1 MQQIN
6 HVLLID
12 DDPIFNIISKSLVK
26 RSEFSPEV
34 STCSD
39 ANGALEELRTRVRV
53 NYEEFPDVIF
63 LDLDMPEMDGWAFLE
78 EFQKFP
84 EWSVKKCRVFILSS
98 SIRLHDVEKSRS
110 YKAVRDFISKPL
122 TIDKLETIW
131 SPYELAVA

>member
-63 LDLDMPEMDGWAFLE
+63 LDLDMPKMDGWAFLE

-110 YKAVRDFISKPL
+110 YEAVHDFISKPL

>member
-26 RSEFSPEV
+26 RAEFSPEV

-63 LDLDMPEMDGWAFLE
+63 LDLDMPKMDGWAFLE

-110 YKAVRDFISKPL
+110 YKAVHDFISKPL

>member
-26 RSEFSPEV
+26 RAEFSPEV

-39 ANGALEELRTRVRV
+39 AIGALDELRTRVRII
-53 NYEEFPDVIF
+53 YEEFPDVIF
-63 LDLDMPEMDGWAFLE
+63 LDLDMPKMDGWAFLE

-84 EWSVKKCRVFILSS
+84 EWSVTKCRVFILSS
-98 SIRLHDVEKSRS
+98 SISHQDVEKSRS
-110 YKAVRDFISKPL
+110 YEVVRDFISKPL
-122 TIDKLETIW
+122 TMDKLETIW
-131 SPYELAVA
+131 SPRELAAA

>member
-12 DDPIFNIISKSLVK
+12 DDPIFNMISKSLVK
-26 RSEFSPEV
+26 RAEFSPEV

-39 ANGALEELRTRVRV
+39 ANIALDELRTRVRV

-63 LDLDMPEMDGWAFLE
+63 LDLDMPKMDGWAFLE

-98 SIRLHDVEKSRS
+98 SISHRDVEKSRM
-110 YKAVRDFISKPL
+110 YEVVCDFISKPL
-122 TIDKLETIW
+122 TIDKIETIW
-131 SPYELAVA
+131 FPRELVAA

>member
-63 LDLDMPEMDGWAFLE
+63 LDLDMPKMDGWAFLE

-110 YKAVRDFISKPL
+110 YKAVHDFISKPL

-131 SPYELAVA
+131 FPYELAVA

>member
-63 LDLDMPEMDGWAFLE
+63 LDLDMPKMDGWAFLE

-110 YKAVRDFISKPL
+110 YKAVHDFISKPL